1 MRSSADI
8 VHCDQQVFLLQIVIQ
23 PAGKMADIRKGY
35 HMLQFLSAGNGSDLI
50 VQTFQPLRMPG
61 YIGIF
66 RKDCRIQDLCL
77 YQVLENMAS
86 VRKLRIVSG

>member
-23 PAGKMADIRKGY
+23 PAGKRADIRKGY
-35 HMLQFLSAGNGSDLI
+35 HMLQFLSAGDGSDLI
-50 VQTFQPLRMPG
+50 IQTFQAVWISG
-61 YIGIF
+61 YIGLF
-66 RKDCRIQDLCL
+66 RKHCRIQDLCL

-86 VRKLRIVSG
+86 VRKFRIVSG